1 MYFYS
6 DNTAPAAPEVLAAI
20 AAANQG
26 PARSYGD
33 DEWSRRLDAAFSRYF
48 DREVRVFAVAT
59 GTAANA
65 LALAACTPPWGEIF
79 AGDDAHVLHD
89 ECGAVELQTGGARL
103 TRLPARDGRL
113 EAATLQQWLADHPVS
128 LHTPQPAAVSI
139 TQATECGTVYS
150 PAQVAAIGQV
160 CRQHGLALHM
170 DGARF
175 ANALV
180 SLGTTP
186 AQMTWKRGV
195 DIVSFGGTKNGCWC
209 AEAIVVMDPA
219 KARDMPYIRKRS
231 AQLFSKSRFIAAQF
245 DAYLRDD
252 LWLNT
257 ARHSNTMAQELA
269 QVFQSSPNARLG
281 WSPDANEV
289 FPVIRKNVAA
299 RLEQAGVNFYSWN
312 PPADLTLEA
321 DEELFRFVTSF
332 ATTKE
337 DIATIRQL
345 LD

>member
-175 ANALV
+175 ANAV
-180 SLGTTP
+180 AKLGVHP
-186 AQMTWKRGV
+186 AKVTWKAGV
-195 DIVSFGGTKNGCWC
+195 DVLSFGATKNGALG
-209 AEAIVVMDPA
+209 AEAVVFFNPQRVGDFPL
-219 KARDMPYIRKRS
+219 RRKRAAHLFSKMRYLS
-231 AQLFSKSRFIAAQF
+231 AQLLACVEQDFFARNAARANALAARIGAAAGSR
-245 DAYLRDD
+245 L
-252 LWLNT
+252 L
-257 ARHSNTMAQELA
+257 
-269 QVFQSSPNARLG
+269 
-281 WSPDANEV
+281 
-289 FPVIRKNVAA
+289 FPVEANAVFMRFSPGQKQALRQRGFGFYDWGAPRDEAA
-299 RLEQAGVNFYSWN
+299 RFVVSWDQDESHVD
-312 PPADLTLEA
+312 ALCEA
-321 DEELFRFVTSF
+321 L
-332 ATTKE
+332 A
-337 DIATIRQL
+337 AWN
-345 LD
+345 

>member
-175 ANALV
+175 ANAV
-180 SLGTTP
+180 ARLGVHP
-186 AQMTWKRGV
+186 AKVTWKAGV
-195 DIVSFGGTKNGCWC
+195 DVLSFGATKNGALG
-209 AEAIVVMDPA
+209 AEAVVFFNPQRVGDFPL
-219 KARDMPYIRKRS
+219 RRKRAAHLFSKMRYLS
-231 AQLFSKSRFIAAQF
+231 AQLLACVEQDFFARNAARANALAARIGAAAGSR
-245 DAYLRDD
+245 L
-252 LWLNT
+252 L
-257 ARHSNTMAQELA
+257 
-269 QVFQSSPNARLG
+269 
-281 WSPDANEV
+281 
-289 FPVIRKNVAA
+289 FPVEANAVFMRFSPGQKQALRQRGFGFYDWGAPRDEAA
-299 RLEQAGVNFYSWN
+299 RFVVSWDQDESHVD
-312 PPADLTLEA
+312 ALCEA
-321 DEELFRFVTSF
+321 L
-332 ATTKE
+332 A
-337 DIATIRQL
+337 AWN
-345 LD
+345 